1 MYQPAFPAL
10 RSFDGITPTLGAR
23 VLIDPAATVIGDV
36 VLGDDSSVWPAAV
49 VRGDVNSIRVGART
63 SVQDGAVLHVSHRGP
78 LTPNGFPLVVGDDV
92 TIGHRVTLHGCTVG
106 SRVIVGMGAIVLDG
120 AVIEDDV
127 VLAAGSLVPPGKRL
141 ESGFMYKGSPA
152 QKARPLTAEEMAY
165 FTYTAGHYVRLKD
178 KYLAGQGLYQAC
190 DPT

>member
-1 MYQPAFPAL
+1 MYQPAFPAI
-10 RSFDGITPTLGAR
+10 RNFDGIAPTLGER
-23 VLIDPAATVIGDV
+23 VLIDPAATVIGAV
-36 VLGDDSSVWPAAV
+36 ALGDDSSVWPAAV
-49 VRGDVNSIRVGART
+49 VRGDVNSIRIGART
-63 SVQDGAVLHVSHRGP
+63 SVQDGCVLHVSHKGP

-92 TIGHRVTLHGCTVG
+92 TLGHKVTLHGCTVG

-152 QKARPLTAEEMAY
+152 QKARPLTAEELAY
-165 FTYTAGHYVRLKD
+165 FTYTAGHYVKLKD
-178 KYLAGQGLYQAC
+178 KYLVELGRY
-190 DPT
+190 